1 MTDLQRPPWPDGTEP
16 GDYHGL
22 PTIRLA
28 SPHLWLEV
36 LAFAGPRI
44 VRFGLAGDGTNALAE
59 TPGVGWQTPHGRYE
73 LFGGHRLWFAP
84 EDPDRVAVPDDAGLV
99 IVPEPD
105 GLRLVGRMEPGT
117 GLVRTIAVRLS
128 TTGPTA
134 TVRHELA
141 NHGSAP
147 IELAP
152 WSITQLPLGGRVIL
166 PQRPAAPGHAVRPNR
181 AFVLWPYTSW
191 DDPRLTLRDGVV
203 VVDAVGAGD
212 LKVGFF
218 NDAGWV
224 AYERDGATL
233 VRRFR
238 PATGRPHSDLGCNV
252 ETYCGS
258 RYLEL
263 EILGPLTQL
272 QPGETTELTEHWELR
287 RRPDR
292 SLESDPMAIVGRLGM
307 PLAET
312 GDEPV
317 HVRG

>member
-1 MTDLQRPPWPDGTEP
+1 VIES

-28 SPHLWLEV
+28 SPYLWLEV
-36 LAFAGPRI
+36 LATAGPRI
-44 VRFGLAGDGTNALAE
+44 VRLGLAGDPTNALAE
-59 TPGVGWQTPHGRYE
+59 TPGMGWQTPHGRYE

-84 EDPDRVAVPDDAGLV
+84 EDPERVAIPDDEGLA
-99 IVPEPD
+99 IEREPA
-105 GLRLVGRMEPGT
+105 GLRLIGRTEPGT
-117 GLVRTIAVRLS
+117 GLARTIAVHLS
-128 TTGPTA
+128 ATGPAA

-141 NHGSAP
+141 NRGDAP

-166 PQRPAAPGHAVRPNR
+166 PQRPAVRGHAVRPNR

-203 VVDAVGAGD
+203 VVDAVGAGA

-224 AYERDGATL
+224 AYERDGTTL

-238 PATGRPHSDLGCNV
+238 PAAGRPHSDMGCNV
-252 ETYCGS
+252 ETYCGA
-258 RYLEL
+258 RYVEL
-263 EILGPLTQL
+263 EILGPLTRL
-272 QPGETTELTEHWELR
+272 GPGETTVLTEHWELR
-287 RRPDR
+287 LRPDR
-292 SLESDPMAIVGRLGM
+292 LLEADPTALVGRLAM
-307 PLAET
+307 PLAEMAA
-312 GDEPV
+312 EPA
-317 HVRG
+317 